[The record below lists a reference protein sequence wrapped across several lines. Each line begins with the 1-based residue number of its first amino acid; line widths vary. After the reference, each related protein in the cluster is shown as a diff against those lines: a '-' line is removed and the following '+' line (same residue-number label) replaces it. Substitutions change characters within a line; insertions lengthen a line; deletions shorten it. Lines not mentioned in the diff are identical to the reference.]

1 MFSSYYYRTL
11 TNSSIKMENQTDL
24 INELRIQKD
33 IAYTSGLLQGDVT
46 IKTLLESLA
55 EGVIFINES
64 GRIILINDRLAEL
77 TGYDKHEVMGQHM
90 NLFIPEE
97 FHHRHDS
104 HVNDYFKTPRVR
116 PMGEGLEL
124 TAKRKDNSTFLVE
137 LSISFLNTESG
148 KLGIGF
154 LTDITTRKEA
164 EHELKKRN
172 QELDAY
178 AHTVAHDLNSSLA
191 GIVGFSELLINPNFE
206 LSKEEHDSYLQE
218 IAQGSRK
225 MTSIIGELLLFASM
239 KKEEVD
245 IGEINM
251 KEIIGSACHRL
262 KYQIEE
268 KNVQIEISESIS
280 NCLGYS
286 LWIEEVWLN
295 FISNAIKYG
304 GTPPKIKI
312 YSTKTENSYIKY
324 SVEDKGEGVT
334 NELKEII
341 FNEQDK
347 NKDKLTKG
355 FGLGLP
361 IVKRILEKL
370 DGHVSLESVTGK
382 GSVFS
387 FYLKELN

>member
-1 MFSSYYYRTL
+1 
-11 TNSSIKMENQTDL
+11 MENQTDL
-24 INELRIQKD
+24 INELKVQKS
-33 IAYTSGLLQGDVT
+33 IAYTAGLLQGDVT

-64 GRIILINDRLAEL
+64 GRIILINDKLSEL
-77 TGYDKHEVMGQHM
+77 TGYNKNEVMGQHM
-90 NLFIPEE
+90 NIFIPDEL
-97 FHHRHDS
+97 HKKHDS
-104 HVNDYFKTPRVR
+104 HINGYFKKPRIR

-124 TAKRKDNSTFLVE
+124 TAKRKDGSPFLVE
-137 LSISFLNTESG
+137 LSISFLDTESG
-148 KLGIGF
+148 KIGVGF
-154 LTDITTRKEA
+154 LTDITIRKEA
-164 EHELKKRN
+164 EYELKKRN

-191 GIVGFSELLINPNFE
+191 GIVGFSELLINPNYE

-225 MTSIIGELLLFASM
+225 MTSIIGELLLFASI
-239 KKEEVD
+239 KKEDVD
-245 IGEINM
+245 IGEIKM
-251 KEIIGSACHRL
+251 KEIIASACHRL
-262 KYQIEE
+262 KYKIEE
-268 KNVQIEISESIS
+268 KGAQIEISENIS

-286 LWIEEVWLN
+286 LWVEEVWLN

-312 YSTKTENSYIKY
+312 YCSKTENGFIKY

-334 NELKEII
+334 NELKEVI
-341 FNEQDK
+341 FNEEDK

-355 FGLGLP
+355 FGLGLS

-370 DGHVSLESVTGK
+370 GGHVSVESELGK
-382 GSVFS
+382 GSIFS
-387 FYLKELN
+387 FYLKELS

>member
-1 MFSSYYYRTL
+1 
-11 TNSSIKMENQTDL
+11 MENQTDL
-24 INELRIQKD
+24 INELKIQKE

-77 TGYDKHEVMGQHM
+77 TGHDKHEVIGQHM
-90 NLFIPEE
+90 NIFIPDDL
-97 FHHRHDS
+97 HSKHDS
-104 HVNDYFKTPRVR
+104 HVKGYFKAPRIR

-124 TAKRKDNSTFLVE
+124 TAKRKDGSTFLVE

-164 EHELKKRN
+164 EYELKKRN

-191 GIVGFSELLINPNFE
+191 GIVGFSELLINPSFE
-206 LSKEEHDSYLQE
+206 LSKEEHDSYLNE
-218 IAQGSRK
+218 IAEGGRK
-225 MTSIIGELLLFASM
+225 MSSIIGELLLFASM
-239 KKEEVD
+239 KKEDVD

-251 KEIIGSACHRL
+251 RNIIDSACHRL

-268 KNVQIEISESIS
+268 KNVDIEISENIS

-295 FISNAIKYG
+295 YISNAIKYG

-312 YSTKTENSYIKY
+312 YSTKTEDGYIKY
-324 SVEDKGEGVT
+324 SVEDKGEGISDD
-334 NELKEII
+334 LKDII
-341 FNEQDK
+341 FNERDK
-347 NKDKLTKG
+347 SKDKLTKG
-355 FGLGLP
+355 LGLGLS

-370 DGHVSLESVTGK
+370 DGHVSLESEIGQ
-382 GSVFS
+382 GSIFS
-387 FYLKELN
+387 FYLKDLN